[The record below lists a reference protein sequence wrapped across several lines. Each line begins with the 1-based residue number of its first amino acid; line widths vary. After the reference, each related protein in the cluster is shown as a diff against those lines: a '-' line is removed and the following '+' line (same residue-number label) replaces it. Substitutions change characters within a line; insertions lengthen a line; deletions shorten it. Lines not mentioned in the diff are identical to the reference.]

1 MQEET
6 DVDKDNEGFEKLS
19 GKGNKI
25 GVIISKIRESLIN
38 IIKSQKTFVGYGLK
52 ILLLI
57 GFIIYFAFAMS
68 VKYGTPA
75 FPIKGNVFSRNSG
88 IYKSIG
94 NRFLSINFI

>member
-1 MQEET
+1 LQEET

-88 IYKSIG
+88 IYRSMG
-94 NRFLSINFI
+94 NRFFIN